1 MTYYRH
7 VMSGPNPGGDIWNA
21 GVHSN
26 SAQNLAAV
34 HGQFVTS
41 ITSFWSATVE
51 AIFPAGE
58 RVTQLQTNQLD
69 PVTGKNVAQANT
81 SVTFVGTGAGSAM
94 PPRVALVVSLRTAL
108 PTRSG
113 RGRLYLPAPIA
124 SACDANGQLTAAN
137 ATLLSTNFAAFCT
150 GMTTICPV
158 VVYHSATKTGTV
170 VSTVLVGTVLGT
182 QRRRTNKIVSS
193 YSSHVV

>member
-26 SAQNLAAV
+26 SAQSITAV

-41 ITSFWSATVE
+41 ITSFWAAAVE
-51 AIFPAGE
+51 ALFPAGE

-81 SVTFVGTGAGSAM
+81 TVSFVGTGAGSAM
-94 PPRVALVVSLRTAL
+94 PPRVCTVISLRTAL
-108 PTRSG
+108 PTKSG

-137 ATLLSTNFAAFCT
+137 ATLLATNFAAFVT
-150 GMTTICPV
+150 GMTTIAPI
-158 VVYHSATKTGTV
+158 VVYHQATKSGTV
-170 VSTVLVGTVLGT
+170 VTSVAVGTVLGT

-193 YSSHVV
+193 YSSHAV